1 MEQPDFMK
9 ALNPVDDAFTNALLY
24 GTGLVVMQFD
34 GSSITARVV
43 PRSEYEQL
51 GEHLSNFPP
60 SVDIPKEPE

>member
-1 MEQPDFMK
+1 MIVFNFDK
-9 ALNPVDDAFTNALLY
+9 AYVNALLY
-24 GTGLVVMQFD
+24 GTGFIVMQFD
-34 GSSITARVV
+34 GIRVTARVV

>member
-9 ALNPVDDAFTNALLY
+9 VLNPVDDAFTNALLY
-24 GTGLVVMQFD
+24 GTGLIVMQFD
-34 GSSITARVV
+34 GMQVTARVV